1 MEGESFEANFVKV
14 AVHVIRKSGSSR
26 NELPQILRR
35 WFGPKAG
42 HPGTEHHVAFVNG
55 DTDIEMKPWTL
66 SENFTA

>member
-1 MEGESFEANFVKV
+1 MSVEGQSFEANSVKV
-14 AVHVIRKSGSSR
+14 AVNVIRKFGNSK

-55 DTDIEMKPWTL
+55 DTEIEMKPYVL
-66 SENFTA
+66 AP